1 MIRVALVECRTV
13 WVNVLLTCCNS
24 TPAEEKL
31 QEEATKAAETAAA
44 EETRR
49 QAAGGGGAKD
59 APQDTAEAMAAAVLD
74 SGVDNKRP

>member
-1 MIRVALVECRTV
+1 MCASTVET
-13 WVNVLLTCCNS
+13 LQATA
-24 TPAEEKL
+24 TAEEKL
-31 QEEATKAAETAAA
+31 QEEEAKTAETAAA

-74 SGVDNKRP
+74 SGVDSKRP